1 MNYLVVALLREV
13 LELRKE
19 YHEIPILCLGVV
31 ESRDIKMAVDW
42 A

>member
-1 MNYLVVALLREV
+1 MVVALLEEV

-31 ESRDIKMAVDW
+31 GSRDIKMAVDW